1 MKARI
6 ATALLLICV
15 VGRSPAQSQAT
26 AHAPDGGVQ
35 QRLESILIPP
45 LTNASFSATI
55 TTEWTHLM
63 PDGSQATVKNHR
75 TVARDSSGR
84 IFEERRF
91 FSPDGD
97 TQITR
102 LSNLQY
108 TDPNR
113 HEYLNCIPEQK
124 ICYVSPYMRQ
134 AMAKMPEGAGG
145 SQACTCGG
153 GPLAGASIKQEP
165 LGQKTIEDVEVTGS
179 REVMTIAKG
188 AIGND
193 KPEPIVK
200 EFWYSPRLGINLVTR
215 RFDPRSGVANFQA
228 GNVSLS
234 EPDTRMFQPPAD
246 YKIVQM
252 VAPPGM
258 R

>member
-1 MKARI
+1 VKVFVAAI
-6 ATALLLICV
+6 LLLI
-15 VGRSPAQSQAT
+15 PAALNAQAPAAT

-45 LTNASFSATI
+45 LAGAPFSATI

-63 PDGSQATVKNHR
+63 PDGTMATVKNHR

-97 TQITR
+97 KQVTR
-102 LSNLQY
+102 ISNLQY
-108 TDPNR
+108 IDPHR

-124 ICYVSPYMRQ
+124 TCYESPYMRQ
-134 AMAKMPEGAGG
+134 AMTKMPDGAGG
-145 SQACTCGG
+145 KQACTCGG
-153 GPLAGASIKQEP
+153 GPLAGASVKQEP
-165 LGQKTIEDVEVTGS
+165 LGQKTMEDVEVIGS
-179 REVMTIAKG
+179 REITTIAKG

-193 KPEPIVK
+193 QPEPIVK
-200 EFWYSPRLGINLVTR
+200 EFWYSPRLGINLVTK
-215 RFDPRSGVANFQA
+215 RFDPRSGIANFQA
-228 GNVSLS
+228 GNLSLS
-234 EPDTRMFQPPAD
+234 EPDTRLFQPPGD